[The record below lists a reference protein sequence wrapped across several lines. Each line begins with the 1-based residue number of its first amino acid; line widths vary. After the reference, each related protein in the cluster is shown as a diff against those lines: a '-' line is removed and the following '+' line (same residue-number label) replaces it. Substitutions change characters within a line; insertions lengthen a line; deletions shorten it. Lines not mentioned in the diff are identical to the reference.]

1 MEHPFFGQLRY
12 PWHRQEADL
21 FHEMLVEVVQNPAQI
36 DLFYKKC
43 ADRLPPL
50 ALGAPLLMWK
60 EALENLAT
68 HGALRKLC
76 DLAIAQYKQNDR
88 VQNVI
93 RAVVDAKPA
102 IDVTIISH
110 DVLVLDRVN
119 LREQLALLEP
129 DATPLKVLLVRGEP
143 GSGKSH
149 GRYLF
154 ERAALDRDAQAIYV
168 NQDIVVTVDDVVRQ
182 LFSALEASE
191 KIPPRDTSEDAWY
204 RLVCFKLQE
213 LASIKHRSLWIAVDD
228 LGPAQDGAPLLDSNI
243 RKFFEQ
249 FALNMVNSAFRKWF
263 RLMLIHYPDGPVPT
277 RWKREFWSE
286 DRTTDADVQHQH
298 VAELLRSWSVAHD
311 LRIVEQ
317 ELTDIAGEVFAKAA
331 APALALGNEAP
342 RLRRVHD
349 ALIETLRNLEK
360 SSQ

>member
-191 KIPPRDTSEDAWY
+191 KISPRETHRRTLGIDW
-204 RLVCFKLQE
+204 C
-213 LASIKHRSLWIAVDD
+213 ASSCKSWPR
-228 LGPAQDGAPLLDSNI
+228 SNI
-243 RKFFEQ
+243 GLYGLQ
-249 FALNMVNSAFRKWF
+249 ST
-263 RLMLIHYPDGPVPT
+263 I
-277 RWKREFWSE
+277 S
-286 DRTTDADVQHQH
+286 
-298 VAELLRSWSVAHD
+298 D
-311 LRIVEQ
+311 LRRMVLLSSTRTFESS
-317 ELTDIAGEVFAKAA
+317 LSN
-331 APALALGNEAP
+331 L
-342 RLRRVHD
+342 RL
-349 ALIETLRNLEK
+349 IW
-360 SSQ
+360 